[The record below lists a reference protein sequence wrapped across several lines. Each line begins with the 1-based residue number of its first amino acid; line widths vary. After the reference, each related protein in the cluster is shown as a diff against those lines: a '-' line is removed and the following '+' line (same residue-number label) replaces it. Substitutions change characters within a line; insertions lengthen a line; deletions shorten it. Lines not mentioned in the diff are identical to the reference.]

1 MISGPQTVEA
11 PYFNASSRKG
21 SVPHLTIG
29 AKHHLPFANMDVAR
43 SRAMFDDITEWFSLG
58 IGKSSSTWQCH
69 AALGRAPVFNR
80 ERVHSQPPQMVIFVS
95 VTSVRLHATTAGHGD
110 GVSSIYLWQW
120 WLACFCEEK
129 IIIEKNRDNDNYNTI

>member
-43 SRAMFDDITEWFSLG
+43 SRAMFDDITQSFSESAKVQVPG
-58 IGKSSSTWQCH
+58 
-69 AALGRAPVFNR
+69 N
-80 ERVHSQPPQMVIFVS
+80 
-95 VTSVRLHATTAGHGD
+95 VTLPSAELQFLMANVYTRN
-110 GVSSIYLWQW
+110 SRR
-120 WLACFCEEK
+120 WL
-129 IIIEKNRDNDNYNTI
+129 YS

>member
-69 AALGRAPVFNR
+69 AALGRTPVLNT
-80 ERVHSQPPQMVIFVS
+80 ERVDSQPPQVVIFVS
-95 VTSVRLHATTAGHGD
+95 VTSIRLHALRQQAMATRSHP
-110 GVSSIYLWQW
+110 SIYGGGMWVVVGPVVVIFFF
-120 WLACFCEEK
+120 AK
-129 IIIEKNRDNDNYNTI
+129 KK